1 MTKLKTPATLASL
14 ATCACFTV
22 VAVAFAAQQ
31 LTVHA
36 SFHPDKLGAA
46 TNATVTAKFQAPA
59 GEVPTPISSIT
70 AYLPAGLRFDL
81 RGSGTC
87 TAERL
92 EGKGPGACPADS
104 RIGFGGGRGVLKIGD
119 SFVRERFTIDLFLA
133 SREEGHLVVLG
144 FVEAK
149 SPAFLELVIV
159 AHEVHAP
166 RPYGLGFTFTIPQ
179 ITTLPEAPAASVETA
194 FITVGDAH
202 AAFYQKVNGREKLV
216 RVRGFV
222 LPSTCPRGGFPS
234 KVTIDFADGSTMTSR
249 PTFPCPQSRS

>member
-1 MTKLKTPATLASL
+1 MTKLKTPAALASL
-14 ATCACFTV
+14 AVTACLTM

-36 SFHPDKLGAA
+36 SFHPDKLGVA
-46 TNATVTAKFQAPA
+46 TNATVTAKLQAPG

-70 AYLPAGLRFDL
+70 AYLPAGLEFDI
-81 RGSGTC
+81 RGAGTC
-87 TAERL
+87 TAQRL
-92 EGKGPGACPADS
+92 EGKGPNACPADS
-104 RIGFGGGRGVLKIGD
+104 RIGFGGGLGVLKLGS
-119 SFVRERFTIDLFLA
+119 SFVHERFTVDLFLA
-133 SREEGHLVVLG
+133 PREDGHLVVLG

-166 RPYGLGFTFTIPQ
+166 RPYGLGFTFTIPP

-194 FITVGDAH
+194 FLTVGDAH
-202 AAFYQKVNGREKLV
+202 AAFYHKVNGREKLV

-222 LPSTCPRGGFPS
+222 LPRTCPRGGFPS
-234 KVTIDFADGSTMTSR
+234 KVMIDFADGSTMTSR
-249 PTFPCPQSRS
+249 PIFPCPRSGA

>member
-1 MTKLKTPATLASL
+1 MTKLKTPAALGSL
-14 ATCACFTV
+14 ATLACLTV

-46 TNATVTAKFQAPA
+46 TNATVTARFQAPG
-59 GEVPTPISSIT
+59 GEVPTPISSI
-70 AYLPAGLRFDL
+70 AAFLPGGLKFDL
-81 RGSGTC
+81 RGAGTC
-87 TAERL
+87 TAAKL

-104 RIGFGGGRGVLKIGD
+104 RIGFGGGRGVLKIGG
-119 SFVRERFTIDLFLA
+119 SLVREPFTVDLFLA
-133 SREEGHLVVLG
+133 PKEHGHLVVLG

-166 RPYGLGFTFTIPQ
+166 PPYGLGFAFTIPP

-194 FITVGDAH
+194 FITVGDER
-202 AAFYQKVNGREKLV
+202 AAFYEKVNGIEKLI

-222 LPSTCPRGGFPS
+222 LPRACPRGGFPS
-234 KVTIDFADGSTMTSR
+234 KVMIDFADGSTMTST
-249 PTFPCPQSRS
+249 PIFPCPQGRP